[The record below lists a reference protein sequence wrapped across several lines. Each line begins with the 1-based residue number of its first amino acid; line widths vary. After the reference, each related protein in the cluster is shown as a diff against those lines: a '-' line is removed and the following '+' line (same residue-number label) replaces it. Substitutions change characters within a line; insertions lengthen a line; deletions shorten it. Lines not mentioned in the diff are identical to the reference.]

1 MGERSAGELRT
12 VRAGAGRRCVLTAE
26 DRRLSLYGVR
36 GERVLRVRTG
46 GRVEEGVEGVGA
58 RG

>member
-1 MGERSAGELRT
+1 MGEWSVGELRP

-26 DRRLSLYGVR
+26 VGGLSLLGV
-36 GERVLRVRTG
+36 GEERALRVRTG
-46 GRVEEGVEGVGA
+46 GRVEEGVGA